1 MESVRTYRQAEKPGN
16 VDRALKIFGETVM
29 LTMIVEM
36 VVLSAV
42 VVGLLH
48 AALHPKPTDGE

>member
-1 MESVRTYRQAEKPGN
+1 
-16 VDRALKIFGETVM
+16 M

-48 AALHPKPTDGE
+48 RALHPKRTDGE

>member
-1 MESVRTYRQAEKPGN
+1 
-16 VDRALKIFGETVM
+16 M

-36 VVLSAV
+36 VVLNAV
-42 VVGLLH
+42 VVGLLR